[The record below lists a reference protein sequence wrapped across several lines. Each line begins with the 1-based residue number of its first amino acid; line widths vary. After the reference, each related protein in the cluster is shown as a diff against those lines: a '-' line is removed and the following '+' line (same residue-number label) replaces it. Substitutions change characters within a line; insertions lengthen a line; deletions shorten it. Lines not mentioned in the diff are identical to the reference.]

1 MIAYSSVFKRVEK
14 KYRIGTAERAAI
26 EVAVEGAMAVDA
38 YGRSRI
44 TSLYLDTP
52 DRAIVARSIEKPLYK
67 EKLRLRA
74 YGEAAGT
81 ALVAAF
87 GAGPLVR
94 EAGGL
99 PLSDAE
105 AEARAAAGL
114 QAARAAVGLQ
124 AGRVPG
130 DVTEDVVES
139 VATSDPRAGEVCQG
153 NGLSAGFP
161 VFFGIRKKFKGIVYK
176 RRLALTLPAA
186 LAFVSGLPY
195 EQACA
200 RWPLRDPVLA
210 VAALSPAMRQIA
222 RELEA
227 AMDRWLPLGPSMGI
241 TCDRVAWGLRAAASA
256 EDSEGP
262 KDPAGEDDEGPK
274 DPPRE
279 DGSLFDPELRI
290 TFDDRLEYLD
300 CCRLRASWRPIIAP
314 KESIMEIKSAGPYPP
329 WLVNVLSAERIYP
342 ASFTKY
348 GNAYQLAAG
357 TSRIGR
363 GVQTQICSEGRSRKI
378 FSGKMSEK
386 LELLGFG

>member
-1 MIAYSSVFKRVEK
+1 
-14 KYRIGTAERAAI
+14 
-26 EVAVEGAMAVDA
+26 
-38 YGRSRI
+38 
-44 TSLYLDTP
+44 
-52 DRAIVARSIEKPLYK
+52 
-67 EKLRLRA
+67 
-74 YGEAAGT
+74 
-81 ALVAAF
+81 
-87 GAGPLVR
+87 
-94 EAGGL
+94 
-99 PLSDAE
+99 
-105 AEARAAAGL
+105 
-114 QAARAAVGLQ
+114 
-124 AGRVPG
+124 
-130 DVTEDVVES
+130 
-139 VATSDPRAGEVCQG
+139 
-153 NGLSAGFP
+153 
-161 VFFGIRKKFKGIVYK
+161 
-176 RRLALTLPAA
+176 
-186 LAFVSGLPY
+186 
-195 EQACA
+195 
-200 RWPLRDPVLA
+200 
-210 VAALSPAMRQIA
+210 
-222 RELEA
+222 
-227 AMDRWLPLGPSMGI
+227 MGI